1 MTKLMSK
8 TLFLKFKPNARQ
20 AAGNWMLRSEETV
33 SMTEDGLAFQQLESS
48 YVTERYYLP
57 AFLLVT

>member
-20 AAGNWMLRSEETV
+20 AAGN
-33 SMTEDGLAFQQLESS
+33 
-48 YVTERYYLP
+48 YLD
-57 AFLLVT
+57 VEK

>member
-1 MTKLMSK
+1 MLDRLLVTS
-8 TLFLKFKPNARQ
+8 
-20 AAGNWMLRSEETV
+20 WMLRGEETV
-33 SMTEDGLAFQQLESS
+33 SMTEDGLAFQRLESS